1 MNEIIDIIFLDMDGV
16 LNSDDFISEWIASHG
31 DSKESMEQFKQLYYL
46 HDGHEGYVVPEL
58 LERMKWIC
66 SETGCRIVWSSSW
79 RENYWTMDRDS
90 GEGRFDWH
98 AIASLWRAKG
108 LPLDFLIGCT
118 PCLDM
123 SRFSYVPRGVEIQRW
138 IDENSERYN
147 IRRIAILDDNEDAS
161 VGVKFERARFF
172 QTMFE
177 HGLTRGIAENVV
189 GFLKGE

>member
-31 DSKESMEQFKQLYYL
+31 DSDESMEQFKQLYYF

-58 LERMKWIC
+58 LERLKWIC

-79 RENYWTMDRDS
+79 RESYWRMNQDS
-90 GEGRFDWH
+90 GDGEFDWH
-98 AIASLWRAKG
+98 AIAELWRAKG
-108 LPLDFLIGCT
+108 LPVELLAGCT

-123 SRFSYVPRGVEIQRW
+123 SRFSYVPRGLEIQRW

-161 VGVKFERARFF
+161 VGVEFERARFF

-177 HGLTRGIAENVV
+177 HGLTRGIAEDVV